1 MIQDIRN
8 GIKSSFLYKRFAYNS
23 EGFAALIKFL
33 QDEDIFDKFCE
44 EFDFNKSNVE
54 RVFTLSM
61 KELVD
66 KEFVGLHYSDTYI
79 AENLWENT
87 QDEIDYAVADSVPPH
102 GVSVFRIRNK

>member
-1 MIQDIRN
+1 
-8 GIKSSFLYKRFAYNS
+8 
-23 EGFAALIKFL
+23 
-33 QDEDIFDKFCE
+33 
-44 EFDFNKSNVE
+44 
-54 RVFTLSM
+54 M

-87 QDEIDYAVADSVPPH
+87 QDEIDYAVADSVPAH